1 VQTGRQTA
9 YVPICPYQQV
19 RLPGHRQ
26 DGGGSRTVGA
36 QWYESDTV
44 LQKMVQ
50 NWASSCLDV
59 QFVPALFASLPSKPH
74 TRVLGERTRVGV
86 GTRRGYGY
94 HVGTVPCPTM
104 RAHER
109 ILPTQSDIWPHMC
122 THEPTY
128 VHTHCALP
136 CPGLPLPL
144 SGVSWFALVCLPPLG
159 TPRCPEMSDM

>member
-59 QFVPALFASLPSKPH
+59 QFVPAQFASLPSKPH
-74 TRVLGERTRVGV
+74 TRGQGERARKGCALMCVCPV
-86 GTRRGYGY
+86 I
-94 HVGTVPCPTM
+94 VTVPYPTNHAYAGICP
-104 RAHER
+104 
-109 ILPTQSDIWPHMC
+109 IIPTIVRYMC
-122 THEPTY
+122 THACEY

-136 CPGLPLPL
+136 CPGLPLPP
-144 SGVSWFALVCLPPLG
+144 SVVSWFALVCLPPLG